1 LHFVLNFVQKK
12 RLKLLMKKAVF
23 GLFTCCFLWTLPGYS
38 QKVISLYE
46 GKAPGTEN
54 WTWSEQEYTNNAFKT
69 RVVYNVS
76 QPTLTVYLPKPELAT
91 GTAVV
96 VAPGGAFHILS
107 IDNEGIEVAKW
118 LNSRGVA
125 AFVLK
130 YRLVRSLTDNPVAEL
145 MPKMQDFKKL
155 DEENAPVVEM
165 AVADGKKAIEY
176 VRSHAKEMDI
186 LPNQIGIMGFS
197 AGGALTLGVGLSYS
211 AANRPDFIAPI
222 YPKTDI
228 FGEIKVP
235 ADAPPAW
242 ICAASD
248 DQLGFA
254 PHATALYNA
263 WIAAK
268 KIAEL
273 HMYQKGGHGFG
284 MNKQKIPT
292 DTWYERF
299 GEWLKLQG
307 LLKKLH
313 PSAIDLKYSEEQIAS
328 FQRNDWAYLNRYAED
343 NKKLPA
349 PKPNEN
355 RVVFLGNSITEG
367 WVRSQPD
374 FFAKGNYI
382 GRGISGQT
390 SPQAL
395 LRFRPDVVDLKPKVV
410 VINIGINDIAENT
423 GPYNPD
429 FTMGNIASMVE
440 IAKANQIKVVLASV
454 HPAFEFPWRKEVTDV
469 PNKIIQLNERL
480 KAYAQQNGLVYLDYH
495 SAMKDSRN
503 GMSPETAGDGVHP
516 TLAGY
521 QIMAPL
527 AEKAIVEALK
537 KK

>member
-1 LHFVLNFVQKK
+1 
-12 RLKLLMKKAVF
+12 MKKA
-23 GLFTCCFLWTLPGYS
+23 FLIVAALLLGASLES
-38 QKVISLYE
+38 QAQQVIPLYE
-46 GKAPGTEN
+46 GKAPGSEN
-54 WTWSEQEYTNNAFKT
+54 WTWTEKEYANNGPKN
-69 RVVYNVS
+69 RVIYNVV
-76 QPTLTVYLPKPELAT
+76 QPTLTVYLPKPEMAT
-91 GTAVV
+91 GTAII

-118 LNSRGVA
+118 LNSKGIA

-130 YRLVRSLTDNPVAEL
+130 YRLVRSMTDNPVAEL

-155 DEENAPVVEM
+155 DEINAPVVEM

-176 VRSHAKEMDI
+176 VRSHAKELDI

-197 AGGALTLGVGLSYS
+197 AGGALTLGVALSYT

-228 FGEIKVP
+228 FGPLKVP

-254 PHATALYNA
+254 PHATALYDA
-263 WIAAK
+263 WIGAK

-299 GEWLKLQG
+299 GEWMKLQG
-307 LLKKLH
+307 LLKKLR
-313 PSAIDLKYSEEQIAS
+313 PSALELKYSEEQIAN
-328 FQRNDWAYLNRYAED
+328 FERNDWANFRRYSEA

-349 PKPNEN
+349 PKEGEN

-367 WVRSQPD
+367 WVRAQPD
-374 FFAKGNYI
+374 FFAKSNYI

-429 FTMGNIASMVE
+429 FTLGNIASMVE
-440 IAKANQIKVVLASV
+440 IAKANGIKVVLASV
-454 HPAFEFPWRKEVTDV
+454 HPAYEFPWRKDISDV
-469 PNKIIQLNERL
+469 PNKIIRFNERL
-480 KAYAQQNGLVYLDYH
+480 KQYAQSQGVVYLDYH

-503 GMSPETAGDGVHP
+503 GMAPDIAEDGVHP
-516 TLAGY
+516 TLKGY

-527 AEKAIVEALK
+527 AEAAIATALK
-537 KK
+537 GK

>member
-1 LHFVLNFVQKK
+1 
-12 RLKLLMKKAVF
+12 MKKA
-23 GLFTCCFLWTLPGYS
+23 FLIVATLLLGVSLES
-38 QKVISLYE
+38 QAQQVIPLYE
-46 GKAPGTEN
+46 GKAPGSEN
-54 WTWSEQEYTNNAFKT
+54 WTWSEQEYSNNAFKT
-69 RVVYNVS
+69 RVVYNVVK
-76 QPTLTVYLPKPELAT
+76 PTLTVYLPTPELAT
-91 GTAVV
+91 GTAVI

-107 IDNEGIEVAKW
+107 IDSEGIEVAKW
-118 LNSRGVA
+118 LNSKGVA

-130 YRLVRSLTDNPVAEL
+130 YRLVRSMTDNPVSEL

-155 DEENAPVVEM
+155 DEINAPVVDM

-176 VRSHAKEMDI
+176 VRSHAKELDI

-197 AGGALTLGVGLSYS
+197 AGGALTLGVGLSYT

-228 FGEIKVP
+228 FGPLKVP

-254 PHATALYNA
+254 PHATALYDA
-263 WIAAK
+263 WIGAK

-299 GEWLKLQG
+299 GEWMKLQG
-307 LLKKLH
+307 LLKKLR
-313 PSAIDLKYSEEQIAS
+313 PSALELKYSEEQIAN
-328 FQRNDWAYLNRYAED
+328 FERNDWANFSRYSEA
-343 NKKLPA
+343 NKKLSP
-349 PKPNEN
+349 PKEGEN
-355 RVVFLGNSITEG
+355 RVVFLGNSITQG
-367 WVRSQPD
+367 WVSKQPD
-374 FFAKGNYI
+374 FFANGNYI

-429 FTMGNIASMVE
+429 FTLGNIASMVE
-440 IAKANQIKVVLASV
+440 IAKANGIKVVLASV
-454 HPAFEFPWRKEVTDV
+454 HPAFEFPWRKDISDV
-469 PNKIIQLNERL
+469 PNKIIRFNERL
-480 KAYAQQNGLVYLDYH
+480 KQYAQSQGVVYLDYH

-503 GMSPETAGDGVHP
+503 GMAPDIAEDGVHP
-516 TLAGY
+516 TLKGY
-521 QIMAPL
+521 KIMAPL
-527 AEKAIVEALK
+527 AEKSIAEALK
-537 KK
+537 K

>member
-1 LHFVLNFVQKK
+1 MRKPRLLLTAVLFW
-12 RLKLLMKKAVF
+12 M
-23 GLFTCCFLWTLPGYS
+23 GTMCYS
-38 QKVISLYE
+38 QQVIPLYE
-46 GKAPGTEN
+46 GKAPGSEN
-54 WTWSEQEYTNNAFKT
+54 WTWSEKEYSNNAFKT
-69 RVVYNVS
+69 RVVYNVV

-91 GTAVV
+91 GTAVI

-107 IDNEGIEVAKW
+107 IDNEGIDVAKW
-118 LNSRGVA
+118 LNSKGIA

-155 DEENAPVVEM
+155 DEINAPVVKM

-176 VRSHAKEMDI
+176 VRSHAKELDI

-228 FGEIKVP
+228 FGPLKVP

-254 PHATALYNA
+254 PHATALYDA
-263 WIAAK
+263 WIGAK

-299 GEWLKLQG
+299 GEWMKLQG
-307 LLKKLH
+307 LLKKLRL
-313 PSAIDLKYSEEQIAS
+313 SALELKYSEAQIAN
-328 FQRNDWAYLNRYAED
+328 FERNDWANFSRYSEA

-349 PKPNEN
+349 PKEGEN
-355 RVVFLGNSITEG
+355 RIVFLGNSITEG
-367 WVRSQPD
+367 WVRAQPD
-374 FFAKGNYI
+374 FFANGNYI

-429 FTMGNIASMVE
+429 FTLGNIASMVE
-440 IAKANQIKVVLASV
+440 IAKANGIKVVLASV
-454 HPAFEFPWRKEVTDV
+454 HPAYEFPWRKDISDV
-469 PNKIIQLNERL
+469 PNKIIRFNERL
-480 KAYAQQNGLVYLDYH
+480 KQYAQSQGVVYLDYH

-503 GMSPETAGDGVHP
+503 GMAPDIAEDGVHP
-516 TLAGY
+516 TLKGY

-527 AEKAIVEALK
+527 AEAAIAKALK
-537 KK
+537 

>member
-1 LHFVLNFVQKK
+1 
-12 RLKLLMKKAVF
+12 MKTFLFLFLSAIVF
-23 GLFTCCFLWTLPGYS
+23 NSYA
-38 QKVISLYE
+38 QRVIPLYE
-46 GKAPGTEN
+46 GKAPGTES
-54 WTWSEQEYTNNAFKT
+54 WTWGEQESVNNAFKT
-69 RVVYNVS
+69 RTVYNVS
-76 QPTLTVYLPKPELAT
+76 QPTLTAYLPKPELAT
-91 GTAVV
+91 GTAVI

-107 IDNEGIEVAKW
+107 IDSEGVEVAKW

-176 VRSHAKEMDI
+176 VRTHAKELDI

-197 AGGALTLGVGLSYS
+197 AGGALTLGVALSYS

-228 FGEIKVP
+228 FGEINVP

-299 GEWLKLQG
+299 GDWMKLQG
-307 LLKKLH
+307 LLKKLR
-313 PSAIDLKYSEEQIAS
+313 PSAFEQQYSEEQIAS
-328 FQRNDWAYLNRYAED
+328 FQRADEQRQKNDWAYLSRYAED

-349 PKPNEN
+349 PKANEN

-367 WVRSQPD
+367 WVRSQPE
-374 FFAKGNYI
+374 FFSKGDYI

-390 SPQAL
+390 SPQTL
-395 LRFRPDVVDLKPKVV
+395 LRFRPDVVALKPKVV

-423 GPYNPD
+423 GPYTPEV
-429 FTMGNIASMVE
+429 TMGNIASMVE
-440 IAKANQIKVVLASV
+440 IAKANNIRVVLASV
-454 HPAFEFPWRKEVTDV
+454 HPAFEFPWRKEITEV
-469 PNKIIQLNERL
+469 PGKIIQLNERL
-480 KAYAQQNGLVYLDYH
+480 KTYAQQNGLVYLDYH
-495 SAMKDSRN
+495 TAMKDSRN
-503 GMSPETAGDGVHP
+503 GMSPDVAGDGVHP
-516 TLAGY
+516 TLKGY

-527 AEKAIVEALK
+527 AEKAIAEALK
-537 KK
+537 K

>member
-1 LHFVLNFVQKK
+1 MKTFLYTLVA
-12 RLKLLMKKAVF
+12 LL
-23 GLFTCCFLWTLPGYS
+23 TLTGASGYT
-38 QKVISLYE
+38 QQVIQLYE
-46 GKAPGTEN
+46 GKAPGSEN
-54 WTWSEQEYTNNAFKT
+54 WTWGEQESVNNAFKT
-69 RVVYNVS
+69 RTIYNVS
-76 QPTLTVYLPKPELAT
+76 QPTLTAYLPKPELAT
-91 GTAVV
+91 GTAVI

-107 IDNEGIEVAKW
+107 IDSEGIEVAKW

-155 DEENAPVVEM
+155 DAENAPVVEM

-176 VRSHAKEMDI
+176 VRTHAKELDI

-197 AGGALTLGVGLSYS
+197 AGGTLTLGVALSYT
-211 AANRPDFIAPI
+211 AANRPDFIAPV

-235 ADAPPAW
+235 TDAPPAW

-254 PHATALYNA
+254 PHATTLYNA

-299 GEWLKLQG
+299 GDWMKLQG

-313 PSAIDLKYSEEQIAS
+313 PSALELKYSEEQLAN
-328 FQRNDWAYLNRYAED
+328 FERNDWANLGRYDEA

-349 PKPNEN
+349 PKAGEN
-355 RVVFLGNSITEG
+355 RVVFLGNSITQG
-367 WVRSQPD
+367 WVSRQPD
-374 FFAKGNYI
+374 FFAKGDRI

-390 SPQAL
+390 SPQNL
-395 LRFRPDVVDLKPKVV
+395 LRFRPDVVELKPKVV

-423 GPYNPD
+423 GPYNPE

-440 IAKANQIKVVLASV
+440 IAKANNIRVVLASV
-454 HPAFEFPWRKEVTDV
+454 HPAFEFPWRKEITDV

-495 SAMKDSRN
+495 AAMKDSRN
-503 GMSPETAGDGVHP
+503 GMSPDIAGDGVHP
-516 TLAGY
+516 TLKGY

-527 AEKAIVEALK
+527 AEKAIAEALK
-537 KK
+537 K

>member
-1 LHFVLNFVQKK
+1 
-12 RLKLLMKKAVF
+12 MKKA
-23 GLFTCCFLWTLPGYS
+23 FLIVAALLLGVSLES
-38 QKVISLYE
+38 QAQQVIPLYE
-46 GKAPGTEN
+46 GKAPGSEN
-54 WTWSEQEYTNNAFKT
+54 WTWTEKEYANNGPKN
-69 RVVYNVS
+69 RVIYNVV
-76 QPTLTVYLPKPELAT
+76 QPTLTVYLPKPEMAT
-91 GTAVV
+91 GTAII

-118 LNSRGVA
+118 LNSKGIA

-130 YRLVRSLTDNPVAEL
+130 YRLVRSMTDNPVAEL

-155 DEENAPVVEM
+155 DEINAPVVEM

-176 VRSHAKEMDI
+176 VRSHAKELDI

-197 AGGALTLGVGLSYS
+197 AGGALTLGVALSYT

-228 FGEIKVP
+228 FGPLKVP

-254 PHATALYNA
+254 PHATALYDA
-263 WIAAK
+263 WIGAK

-299 GEWLKLQG
+299 GEWMKLQG
-307 LLKKLH
+307 LLKKLR
-313 PSAIDLKYSEEQIAS
+313 PSALELKYSEEQMAN
-328 FQRNDWAYLNRYAED
+328 FERNDWANFRRYSEA

-349 PKPNEN
+349 PKDGEN

-367 WVRSQPD
+367 WVRAQPD
-374 FFAKGNYI
+374 FFAKSNYI

-423 GPYNPD
+423 GPYNPE
-429 FTMGNIASMVE
+429 FTLGNIASMVE
-440 IAKANQIKVVLASV
+440 IAKANGIKVVLASV
-454 HPAFEFPWRKEVTDV
+454 HPAYEFPWRKDISDV
-469 PNKIIQLNERL
+469 PNKIIRFNERL
-480 KAYAQQNGLVYLDYH
+480 KQYAQSQGVVYLDYH

-503 GMSPETAGDGVHP
+503 GMAPDIAEDGVHP
-516 TLAGY
+516 TLKGY

-527 AEKAIVEALK
+527 AEAAIATALK
-537 KK
+537 EK

>member
-1 LHFVLNFVQKK
+1 MKSLIYTLSI
-12 RLKLLMKKAVF
+12 LLALT
-23 GLFTCCFLWTLPGYS
+23 GASGYT
-38 QKVISLYE
+38 QRVIPLYE
-46 GKAPGTEN
+46 GKAPGSES
-54 WTWSEQEYTNNAFKT
+54 WTWGEQESVNNAFKT
-69 RVVYNVS
+69 RTIYNVS
-76 QPTLTVYLPKPELAT
+76 QPTLTAYLPKPELAT
-91 GTAVV
+91 GTAVI

-118 LNSRGVA
+118 LNSKGVA

-176 VRSHAKEMDI
+176 VRTHAKELDI
-186 LPNQIGIMGFS
+186 LPNRIGIMGFS
-197 AGGALTLGVGLSYS
+197 AGGTLSLGVGLSYT

-222 YPKTDI
+222 YPKTDV
-228 FGEIKVP
+228 FGGINVP

-268 KIAEL
+268 KTAEL

-299 GEWLKLQG
+299 GEWMKLQG
-307 LLKKLH
+307 YLKKLR
-313 PSAIDLKYSEEQIAS
+313 PSALELKYSEEQIAN

-343 NKKLPA
+343 NQKLPA
-349 PKPNEN
+349 PKAGEK

-374 FFAKGNYI
+374 FFANGRYI

-395 LRFRPDVVDLKPKVV
+395 LRFRPDVVALKPKVV

-423 GPYNPD
+423 GPYDPE

-440 IAKANQIKVVLASV
+440 IAKANNIRVVLASV
-454 HPAFEFPWRKEVTDV
+454 HPAFEFPWRKEITNV
-469 PNKIIQLNERL
+469 PGKIIQLNERL
-480 KAYAQQNGLVYLDYH
+480 KSYAQQNGLVYLDYH
-495 SAMKDSRN
+495 TAMKDSRN
-503 GMSPETAGDGVHP
+503 GMSPDIAGDGVHP
-516 TLAGY
+516 TLKGY
-521 QIMAPL
+521 EIMAPL
-527 AEKAIVEALK
+527 AEKAIAEALK
-537 KK
+537 K

>member
-1 LHFVLNFVQKK
+1 M
-12 RLKLLMKKAVF
+12 RTPLLLLTATLLWL
-23 GLFTCCFLWTLPGYS
+23 GTTCHS
-38 QKVISLYE
+38 QQVIPLYE
-46 GKAPGTEN
+46 GKAPGSEN
-54 WTWSEQEYTNNAFKT
+54 WTWSEQEYSNNSFKT
-69 RVVYNVS
+69 RVVYNVVK
-76 QPTLTVYLPKPELAT
+76 PTLTVYLPKPELAT

-118 LNSRGVA
+118 LNSKGIA

-130 YRLVRSLTDNPVAEL
+130 YRLVRSMTENPVAEL

-155 DEENAPVVEM
+155 DEINAPVVEM

-176 VRSHAKEMDI
+176 VRSHAKELDI

-197 AGGALTLGVGLSYS
+197 AGGALTLGVGLSYT

-228 FGEIKVP
+228 FGPIKVP

-254 PHATALYNA
+254 PHATALYDA
-263 WIAAK
+263 WIGEK

-307 LLKKLH
+307 LLKKLR
-313 PSAIDLKYSEEQIAS
+313 PSNWEKQFTEEQIAE
-328 FQRNDWAYLNRYAED
+328 FRRADEERQKNDWAFLSRYAAD
-343 NKKLPA
+343 NQKLTA

-367 WVRSQPD
+367 WVKAQPD
-374 FFAKGNYI
+374 FFANGNYI

-395 LRFRPDVVDLKPKVV
+395 LRFRSDVVDLKPKVV

-423 GPYNPD
+423 GLYNPD
-429 FTMGNIASMVE
+429 FTLGNIASMVE
-440 IAKANQIKVVLASV
+440 IAKANGIKVVLASV
-454 HPAFEFPWRKEVTDV
+454 HPAFEFPWRKEISDV
-469 PNKIIQLNERL
+469 PNKVIRFNERL
-480 KAYAQQNGLVYLDYH
+480 KEYAQKQGVVFLDYH

-503 GMSPETAGDGVHP
+503 GMAPDIAEDGVHP
-516 TLAGY
+516 TLKGY

-527 AEKAIVEALK
+527 AEKAIAEALK
-537 KK
+537 TK

>member
-1 LHFVLNFVQKK
+1 MI
-12 RLKLLMKKAVF
+12 MKKPLSLLVL
-23 GLFTCCFLWTLPGYS
+23 LFLVSTTGFS
-38 QKVISLYE
+38 QRVVQLYD
-46 GKAPGTEN
+46 GKAPGAEN
-54 WTWSEQEYTNNAFKT
+54 WTWNEQEYANNAFKT
-69 RVVYNVS
+69 RVVYNVV
-76 QPTLTVYLPKPELAT
+76 QPTLTVFLPKPELAT
-91 GTAVV
+91 GTAVI

-107 IDNEGIEVAKW
+107 IDSEGIEVAKW

-130 YRLVRSLTDNPVAEL
+130 YRLVRSLTTNPVAEL

-176 VRSHAKEMDI
+176 VRSHAKELDI

-197 AGGALTLGVGLSYS
+197 AGGALTLGVGLSYT

-235 ADAPPAW
+235 TDAPPAW

-254 PHATALYNA
+254 PHATALYDA

-273 HMYQKGGHGFG
+273 HIYQKGGHGFG

-299 GEWLKLQG
+299 GDWMKLQG
-307 LLKKLH
+307 LLKKLR
-313 PSAIDLKYSEEQIAS
+313 PSAMDLKYSEEQIAS

-343 NKKLPA
+343 NKKLTT
-349 PKPNEN
+349 PKANEN

-374 FFAKGNYI
+374 FFAKGDYI

-395 LRFRPDVVDLKPKVV
+395 LRFRPDVVELKPKVV

-440 IAKANQIKVVLASV
+440 IAKANGIKVVIASV
-454 HPAFEFPWRKEVTDV
+454 HPAFEFPWRKDISDV
-469 PNKIIQLNERL
+469 PNKIIRFNERL
-480 KAYAQQNGLVYLDYH
+480 KEYAQKQGVVYLDYH

-503 GMSPETAGDGVHP
+503 GMAPDIAEDGVHP
-516 TLAGY
+516 TLKGY
-521 QIMAPL
+521 KIMAPL
-527 AEKAIVEALK
+527 AEKAIAEALK